1 MKTSLPLVCLLAF
14 SSCASQS
21 APVLVSV
28 PVSPTPATT
37 AAVQAA
43 KGCCGQKVEP
53 RQIKDDEVLRAL
65 MRSWTEDCA
74 KGQICTTTPILESGM
89 QGWCLV
95 WKGST
100 VQQSEGTW
108 SWDGSGLKF
117 AGVVLPDVA
126 NQVLTGVLALKGD
139 SGSWVV
145 SRVDAN
151 QTILQP
157 VSASAGHI
165 LGIRC
170 RRNAEGRTSTVEAMS
185 VCADASLQSYWRI
198 ILFVSPA
205 TNQGKD
211 VSKGGM

>member
-1 MKTSLPLVCLLAF
+1 MRFILLLTLTAC
-14 SSCASQS
+14 SSQS

-28 PVSPTPATT
+28 TAPPTPATS
-37 AAVQAA
+37 AAVQPA

-65 MRSWTEDCA
+65 MKSWADDCA
-74 KGQICTTTPILESGM
+74 KGQVCAPAAILESGM
-89 QGWCLV
+89 QGWFLI

-151 QTILQP
+151 LTILQP
-157 VSASAGHI
+157 FSASAGHI